1 MDKQPVFDHEKLD
14 VYRLSIEFQ
23 AWVGE
28 LLDEGFGKRAKPN
41 AAKHLDEASTSIS
54 NNIAEGNGKRSYTD
68 RARFVDIACGSGLEC
83 AACIDALVARKLL
96 EPKRANTGK
105 VLLYRIVSMLHK
117 LRSRLTSQDPSAKP
131 RQSRSSTSTSTA
143 RCAEHEHDGQFANSP

>member
-1 MDKQPVFDHEKLD
+1 MDKQPIFDHEKLD

-23 AWVGE
+23 AWVGD
-28 LLDEGFGKRAKPN
+28 LLDEGFGKRAKPS
-41 AAKHLDEASTSIS
+41 AAKHLDDASTSIS

-96 EPKRANTGK
+96 EPERAKSGK
-105 VLLYRIVSMLHK
+105 ILLHRIVAMLHK
-117 LRSRLTSQDPSAKP
+117 LRSSLSAKDSKQRGTRP
-131 RQSRSSTSTSTA
+131 QSEY
-143 RCAEHEHDGQFANSP
+143 EHEHRASR

>member
-1 MDKQPVFDHEKLD
+1 MDKQPIFDHEKLD

-23 AWVGE
+23 AWVGD
-28 LLDEGFGKRAKPN
+28 LLDDGFGKRAKPS

-54 NNIAEGNGKRSYTD
+54 NNIAEGNGKRSYID

-96 EPKRANTGK
+96 EQQRAKTGK
-105 VLLYRIVSMLHK
+105 LMLHRIVSMLHK
-117 LRSRLTSQDPSAKP
+117 LRDKLSAHESKTY
-131 RQSRSSTSTSTA
+131 SRSSTSTSTA
-143 RCAEHEHDGQFANSP
+143 GAEHEHDGEFANSP

>member
-1 MDKQPVFDHEKLD
+1 MDNHPIFDHEKLD

-28 LLDEGFGKRAKPN
+28 LLDDGFGKRAKPS

-96 EPKRANTGK
+96 EPERAKAGK
-105 VLLYRIVSMLHK
+105 LMLHRIVSMLHK
-117 LRSRLTSQDPSAKP
+117 LRDKLSPQE
-131 RQSRSSTSTSTA
+131 SRSQG
-143 RCAEHEHDGQFANSP
+143 RHN

>member
-1 MDKQPVFDHEKLD
+1 MERHPIFDHEKLD

-23 AWVGE
+23 AWVGD
-28 LLDEGFGKRAKPN
+28 LLDAGFGKRAKPS

-96 EPKRANTGK
+96 EPERAKTGK
-105 VLLYRIVSMLHK
+105 RTLHRIVSMLHK
-117 LRSRLTSQDPSAKP
+117 LRAKLSALEP
-131 RQSRSSTSTSTA
+131 NSNGRISRSSTSTSTA
-143 RCAEHEHDGQFANSP
+143 AAEYEHEGFANSP